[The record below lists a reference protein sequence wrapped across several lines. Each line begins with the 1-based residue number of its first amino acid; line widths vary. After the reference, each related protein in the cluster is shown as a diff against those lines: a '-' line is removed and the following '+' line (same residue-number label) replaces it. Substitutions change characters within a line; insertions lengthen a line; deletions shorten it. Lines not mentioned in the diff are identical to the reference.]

1 MPLAVYNTM
10 TRKKEPFEP
19 LEEGK
24 VRMYVCG
31 PTVYDSCHL
40 GHARHGVV
48 WDTIRRYL
56 EYAGYDVTYVVNITD
71 IDDKI
76 IKRANEEG
84 TDWRFITTRYIPD
97 YFRDM
102 DSLGVRRPDIQPRAT
117 EHIPEMIE
125 AVKGLIDKGFAYE
138 AGGSVY
144 FEVAKFEGYGK
155 LSKRPV
161 DEEGSDA
168 VARVDPDPNKRAPA
182 DFALWKASK
191 PGEPA
196 WETPWGKGRPGWHIE
211 CSVMSSKY
219 LGAPFDIHGGGA
231 DLIFPHHE
239 NEIAQAEALTGKK
252 FVKYWLHNGFIT
264 VREEKMSK
272 SLGNFVTLKELIGR
286 YTGSA
291 LRMFFLG
298 AHYRSPIEY
307 AEERLVEAARA
318 ADRIYNC
325 LEAVDRYL
333 GIDLREDD
341 IPEQQEV
348 LTRAKEIREEF
359 AGHMDDDFNTAGA
372 LGCAFRLV
380 DELNM
385 RMTFE
390 VGRATLAAGPWL
402 GLAANILR
410 EFIGVLGLPP
420 EREKLP
426 EGKNESALVDL
437 LVSVRGEARTAKQF
451 AIADRVRSE
460 LARLGYEI
468 EDAPGGESRV
478 VRRVKK

>member
-1 MPLAVYNTM
+1 VRLKVYNTM
-10 TRKKEPFEP
+10 TRDKEDFHP
-19 LEEGK
+19 LTKGK

-48 WDTIRRYL
+48 WDTVRRYL
-56 EYAGYDVTYVVNITD
+56 EYAGYNVTYVVNITD

-76 IKRANEEG
+76 INRANEEG
-84 TDWRFITTRYIPD
+84 TDWRLITTRYIPD

-117 EHIPEMIE
+117 EHIPDMIE
-125 AVKGLIDKGFAYE
+125 AVKGLVDKGFAYE

-161 DEEGSDA
+161 DDEGGDT

-196 WETPWGKGRPGWHIE
+196 WETPWGSGRPGWHIE

-307 AEERLVEAARA
+307 AEERLAEAARA
-318 ADRIYNC
+318 VDRIYNC
-325 LEAVDRYL
+325 LGAVDRF
-333 GIDLREDD
+333 
-341 IPEQQEV
+341 IPADVERQE
-348 LTRAKEIREEF
+348 TIAQRSDEAREEF
-359 AGHMDDDFNTAGA
+359 KRYMDDDFNTAGA
-372 LGCAFRLV
+372 LGSVFGLV
-380 DELNM
+380 DQINSRINEIHISTDPGL
-385 RMTFE
+385 
-390 VGRATLAAGPWL
+390 GKAA
-402 GLAANILR
+402 AILR
-410 EFIGVLGLPP
+410 ELMAVLGLPP

-460 LARLGYEI
+460 LARLGYDI

-478 VRRVKK
+478 VRRVKN